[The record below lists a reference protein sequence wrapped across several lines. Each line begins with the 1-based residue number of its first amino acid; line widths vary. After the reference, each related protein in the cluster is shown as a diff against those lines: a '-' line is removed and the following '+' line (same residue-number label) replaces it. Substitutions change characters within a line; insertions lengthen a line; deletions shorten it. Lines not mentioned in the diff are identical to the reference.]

1 MIFGLYLMIPINNSN
16 VLKQLSF
23 RLVVFSLFV
32 IIVSAACGKGSG
44 GSGGGGPVTP
54 PTPPAPTED
63 AIVFTY
69 DIDPGSNIY
78 AALGTTQEVKISVT
92 SKMPTAG
99 VITDIVVKR
108 DSDGS
113 TVSSS
118 TLAASTMVPINGMIT
133 NIATNVVC
141 TASITVKSASTAT
154 NTSTKTFK
162 IARK

>member
-1 MIFGLYLMIPINNSN
+1 MIPKNNSN

-23 RLVVFSLFV
+23 RLIVFSLFV
-32 IIVSAACGKGSG
+32 ILVSAACGKGSG

-99 VITDIVVKR
+99 VITDIVVKK

-118 TLAASTMVPINGMIT
+118 TLAASTMVPINGMIS
-133 NIATNVVC
+133 NLATNVVC
-141 TASITVKSASTAT
+141 TATITVKSATTAT
-154 NTSTKTFK
+154 NTTTKTFK

>member
-1 MIFGLYLMIPINNSN
+1 MIPINNSN

-23 RLVVFSLFV
+23 RLIVFSLFV
-32 IIVSAACGKGSG
+32 ILVSAACGKGSG

-78 AALGTTQEVKISVT
+78 AALGTTQEVKITVT

-99 VITDIVVKR
+99 VITDIVVKK

-113 TVSSS
+113 SVSSS

-133 NIATNVVC
+133 NLATNVVC
-141 TASITVKSASTAT
+141 TATITVKSATTAT

>member
-1 MIFGLYLMIPINNSN
+1 

-23 RLVVFSLFV
+23 RLIVFSLFV
-32 IIVSAACGKGSG
+32 ILVSAACGKGSG

-78 AALGTTQEVKISVT
+78 AALGASQEVKITVT

-108 DSDGS
+108 DSDGA

-133 NIATNVVC
+133 NLATNVVC
-141 TASITVKSASTAT
+141 TATITVKSASTAT

>member
-1 MIFGLYLMIPINNSN
+1 MIPINNRN

-23 RLVVFSLFV
+23 RLIVFSLFV
-32 IIVSAACGKGSG
+32 ILVSAACGKGSG

-108 DSDGS
+108 DSDGG

-118 TLAASTMVPINGMIT
+118 TLAASTMVPITGTIT
-133 NIATNVVC
+133 NLATNVVC
-141 TASITVKSASTAT
+141 TATITVKSATTAT
-154 NTSTKTFK
+154 NTSTKSFK

>member
-1 MIFGLYLMIPINNSN
+1 MIPINNRN

-23 RLVVFSLFV
+23 RLIVFYLFV
-32 IIVSAACGKGSG
+32 ILVSDACGKGSG

-78 AALGTTQEVKISVT
+78 AALGTTQEVKITVT

-99 VITDIVVKR
+99 VITDIVVKK

-133 NIATNVVC
+133 NLATNVVC
-141 TASITVKSASTAT
+141 TATITVKSATTAT

>member
-1 MIFGLYLMIPINNSN
+1 MIPINNSN

-23 RLVVFSLFV
+23 RLIVFSLFV
-32 IIVSAACGKGSG
+32 ILVSAACGKGSG

-54 PTPPAPTED
+54 PTPPPPTED

-99 VITDIVVKR
+99 VITDIVVKK

-118 TLAASTMVPINGMIT
+118 TLAASTMVPINGMIS
-133 NIATNVVC
+133 NLATNVVC
-141 TASITVKSASTAT
+141 TATITVKSATTAT
-154 NTSTKTFK
+154 NTTTKTFK

>member
-1 MIFGLYLMIPINNSN
+1 MIPINNSN

-23 RLVVFSLFV
+23 RLIVFSLFV
-32 IIVSAACGKGSG
+32 ILVSAACGKGSG

-78 AALGTTQEVKISVT
+78 AALGTTQEVKITVT

-99 VITDIVVKR
+99 VITDIVVKK

-118 TLAASTMVPINGMIT
+118 TLAASTMVPINGMIS
-133 NIATNVVC
+133 NLATNVVC
-141 TASITVKSASTAT
+141 TATITVKSATTAT

>member
-1 MIFGLYLMIPINNSN
+1 MIPINNSN

-23 RLVVFSLFV
+23 RLIVFSLFV
-32 IIVSAACGKGSG
+32 ILVSAACGKGSG

-69 DIDPGSNIY
+69 DIDPGANIY

-133 NIATNVVC
+133 NLATNVVC

>member
-1 MIFGLYLMIPINNSN
+1 M
-16 VLKQLSF
+16 LKQLSF
-23 RLVVFSLFV
+23 RLIVFSLFV
-32 IIVSAACGKGSG
+32 ILVSAACGKGSG
-44 GSGGGGPVTP
+44 GTGGGGPVTP

-69 DIDPGSNIY
+69 DIDPGANIY
-78 AALGTTQEVKISVT
+78 AALGASQEVKISVT

-133 NIATNVVC
+133 NLATNVVC

-154 NTSTKTFK
+154 NTSTKSFK

>member
-1 MIFGLYLMIPINNSN
+1 

-23 RLVVFSLFV
+23 RLIVFSLFV
-32 IIVSAACGKGSG
+32 VLVSAACSKGGS
-44 GSGGGGPVTP
+44 SGGGGTVTP

-78 AALGTTQEVKISVT
+78 AALGTSQEVKISVT

-99 VITDIVVKR
+99 VITDIVVKK
-108 DSDGS
+108 DADGS

-133 NIATNVVC
+133 NLAANVVC
-141 TASITVKSASTAT
+141 TATITVKSATTAT
-154 NTSTKTFK
+154 NTTTKTFK

>member
-1 MIFGLYLMIPINNSN
+1 MIPINNSN

-23 RLVVFSLFV
+23 RLIVFSLFV
-32 IIVSAACGKGSG
+32 VLVSAACSKGGS
-44 GSGGGGPVTP
+44 SGGGGPVTP

-78 AALGTTQEVKISVT
+78 AALGTSQEVKISVT

-99 VITDIVVKR
+99 VITDIVVKK
-108 DSDGS
+108 DADGS

-133 NIATNVVC
+133 NLAANVVC
-141 TASITVKSASTAT
+141 TATITVKSATTAT
-154 NTSTKTFK
+154 NTTTKTFK

>member
-1 MIFGLYLMIPINNSN
+1 MIPINNSN

-23 RLVVFSLFV
+23 RLIVFSLFV
-32 IIVSAACGKGSG
+32 ILVSAACGKGSG

-78 AALGTTQEVKISVT
+78 AALGTSQEVKISVT

-99 VITDIVVKR
+99 VITDIVVKK
-108 DSDGS
+108 DADGS

-118 TLAASTMVPINGMIT
+118 TLAASTMVPINGMIS
-133 NIATNVVC
+133 NLATNVVC
-141 TASITVKSASTAT
+141 TATITVKSATTAT
-154 NTSTKTFK
+154 NTTTKTFK